1 MTTVIP
7 NEPHITFRGSYQRE
21 KKKKR
26 CLRDILAEGRFFS
39 VVEKEEKIAVGT
51 RKMAQV
57 LTVLFQDSGSIPKTP
72 VVA

>member
-21 KKKKR
+21 KKKR
-26 CLRDILAEGRFFS
+26 CLRDILAEGSFFS
-39 VVEKEEKIAVGT
+39 VVGKEEKIAVGT